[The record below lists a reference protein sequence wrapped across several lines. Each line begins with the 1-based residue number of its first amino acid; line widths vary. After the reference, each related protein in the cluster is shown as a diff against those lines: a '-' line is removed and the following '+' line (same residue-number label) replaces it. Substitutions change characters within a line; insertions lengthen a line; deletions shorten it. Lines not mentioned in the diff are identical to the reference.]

1 MTSARHNRYSWTTTL
16 LLLLVACSSRVPPVT
31 PETGPAQSPAG
42 EPAPAV
48 PAPTPAPHPLPKR
61 RDAPRPAMVSTDPAY
76 AVTPEKPVK
85 VGGGFS
91 DGAEHQEAYLKALRG
106 PDGKPVTWKRL
117 GTCCPFKTPN
127 GIVGE
132 RGLLD
137 RVEVTYK
144 GLAEP
149 VILYLNLYD
158 RERPLAPVGFT
169 LAP

>member
-1 MTSARHNRYSWTTTL
+1 MTSAPHNRYTRTATL

-42 EPAPAV
+42 EPAPPV
-48 PAPTPAPHPLPKR
+48 PAPTPVPHPLPER
-61 RDAPRPAMVSTDPAY
+61 RDDPKPAMVSTDPAY
-76 AVTPEKPVK
+76 GVTPEKPVK

-91 DGAEHQEAYLKALRG
+91 DGAKHQESYLNALRG
-106 PDGKPVTWKRL
+106 PDGQPVTWKRL

-144 GLAEP
+144 GLQEP

-158 RERPLAPVGFT
+158 RETPRAPVGFT
-169 LAP
+169 LKP

>member
-1 MTSARHNRYSWTTTL
+1 MRPAPSNRYATTAAL
-16 LLLLVACSSRVPPVT
+16 LLLLGACSPRVPPVT

-42 EPAPAV
+42 EPAP
-48 PAPTPAPHPLPKR
+48 PGPTPTPASHPLPER
-61 RDAPRPAMVSTDPAY
+61 GDSSRTVRSSADPAY

-85 VGGGFS
+85 VGGGFN
-91 DGAEHQEAYLKALRG
+91 DGARHQEAYLNALRG
-106 PDGKPVTWKRL
+106 PDGQPVTWKRQ

-137 RVEVTYK
+137 RIEVTYK
-144 GLAEP
+144 GLKDP

-158 RERPLAPVGFT
+158 RETPLAPLGFM
-169 LAP
+169 LKP

>member
-1 MTSARHNRYSWTTTL
+1 MD
-16 LLLLVACSSRVPPVT
+16 SSEDRRGVR
-31 PETGPAQSPAG
+31 
-42 EPAPAV
+42 
-48 PAPTPAPHPLPKR
+48 PT
-61 RDAPRPAMVSTDPAY
+61 PAY

-85 VGGGFS
+85 VGGGFK
-91 DGAEHQEAYLKALRG
+91 DGAKHQEAYLNALQG
-106 PDGKPVTWKRL
+106 PDGQPVTWKRQ

-144 GLAEP
+144 GLKDP

-158 RERPLAPVGFT
+158 REAPLAPAGFM
-169 LAP
+169 LKPSP